1 MLKEE
6 GSSATER
13 IDVTD
18 NGFARADV
26 TDERMKEVRK
36 KEEGRRKKGRS
47 PSGRRKNVQLLSYW
61 KPGFLK
67 KPGFSVLYF
76 FGGSFLKEKVKI

>member
-1 MLKEE
+1 ML
-6 GSSATER
+6 
-13 IDVTD
+13 
-18 NGFARADV
+18 
-26 TDERMKEVRK
+26 
-36 KEEGRRKKGRS
+36 KEEGRRKGKKEEGRGKKEE
-47 PSGRRKNVQLLSYW
+47 GRRKNVQLLSYW

>member
-1 MLKEE
+1 M
-6 GSSATER
+6 
-13 IDVTD
+13 
-18 NGFARADV
+18 
-26 TDERMKEVRK
+26 EVGRSPM
-36 KEEGRRKKGRS
+36 EVGRRKESDRS
-47 PSGRRKNVQLLSYW
+47 RKNVQLLSYW